1 MKVSNYKTI
10 LAGAAAACLF
20 WISAYGKAQASWTT
34 QIEEFGNSSFAGP
47 YETVEIFIT
56 SDPGGAGPFQSDG
69 ITFETSFPNT
79 PGWST
84 ETPNPFYSIASG
96 PAHDG
101 GFDISFLF
109 DGNINNT
116 IGLNM
121 IIWDG
126 AIGGEIHFATSFQ
139 YADGALEGLGEDF
152 GAGPHSFLLHPD
164 GIGYDRSSQVPE
176 PSSSVAVAIA
186 LIGFVLR
193 RHPRALRNE
202 DDWRRETSSAPVYC

>member
-1 MKVSNYKTI
+1 
-10 LAGAAAACLF
+10 
-20 WISAYGKAQASWTT
+20 
-34 QIEEFGNSSFAGP
+34 
-47 YETVEIFIT
+47 
-56 SDPGGAGPFQSDG
+56 
-69 ITFETSFPNT
+69 
-79 PGWST
+79 
-84 ETPNPFYSIASG
+84 
-96 PAHDG
+96 
-101 GFDISFLF
+101 
-109 DGNINNT
+109 
-116 IGLNM
+116 M

-202 DDWRRETSSAPVYC
+202 DDRQGNCVGPGLLLAESRCRLFLLFLPNLGKRCAVVL